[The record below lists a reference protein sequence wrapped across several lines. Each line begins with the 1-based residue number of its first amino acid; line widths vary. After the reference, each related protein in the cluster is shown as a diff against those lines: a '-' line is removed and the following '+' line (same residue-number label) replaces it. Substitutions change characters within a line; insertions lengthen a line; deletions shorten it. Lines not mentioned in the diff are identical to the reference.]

1 MLLALDIALCTPDV
15 FKRLHVF
22 TFWGRDLM
30 EISRILF
37 KLGLPESM
45 ADILRSYGY
54 NNLNSLLTL
63 SSRELAAMLK
73 IDERTAK
80 RILEEVRKAFSFNAK
95 DIISFIKISKHRRF
109 TTGSSSLD
117 LLFGGGIPLG
127 LIIEIAGESGTG
139 KTQLCHQLCVTVQ
152 MDEEHGGLGGRAVYI
167 DTEGTFR
174 PERIIQIAKYRGLEP
189 KTTLK
194 NIFYARSYNSDH
206 LMLLVDKVFSFAND
220 ENVKLVIIDS
230 LISHFRAEYLG
241 RENLAPRQQKI
252 NFLIHKLQRLADIFN
267 LAVVVTNQVMSQ
279 PDVFFGNPSRPAGG
293 NVVAHGATYRIW
305 LRKAKELRRI
315 ARIFDSPSH
324 PEGEAVF
331 RISDEGIVDI

>member
-1 MLLALDIALCTPDV
+1 MELDLRSIKGIGPAMAEKLKSAGIHSVAELAVISVKELSELTGMSEEHALKLTQAAREVLGLDFMTAEEYYNKRSKLGVISTGCKALD
-15 FKRLHVF
+15 
-22 TFWGRDLM
+22 
-30 EISRILF
+30 
-37 KLGLPESM
+37 
-45 ADILRSYGY
+45 
-54 NNLNSLLTL
+54 
-63 SSRELAAMLK
+63 
-73 IDERTAK
+73 
-80 RILEEVRKAFSFNAK
+80 
-95 DIISFIKISKHRRF
+95 
-109 TTGSSSLD
+109 D
-117 LLFGGGIPLG
+117 LLGGGIETQA
-127 LIIEIAGESGTG
+127 ITEFVGEFGTG
-139 KTQLCHQLCVTVQ
+139 KTQICHQLAVMVQ
-152 MDEEHGGLGGRAVYI
+152 LPKEKGGLGGRAVYI

-189 KTTLK
+189 KATLR
-194 NIFYARSYNSDH
+194 NILYARSYNSDH